1 MAVCANCGTSNID
14 GTKFCVTCG
23 AQLGE
28 APAPES
34 WRASSEL
41 PPPPPANMNAP
52 DTTTGPAGGG
62 ATTGGGYTPQTPS
75 SNYPTYTPTQG
86 AQQYQPQGAG
96 GAQPMHP
103 AIPAIVSFLVPGIGL
118 LFLPDKQKLAFM
130 VLGGYVGLVILM
142 TLLAFITLGLGACLF
157 PLLILA
163 NVAAA
168 IHTWDEAAKMS
179 GGQFKP
185 ILFK

>member
-41 PPPPPANMNAP
+41 GTPPAAT
-52 DTTTGPAGGG
+52 DTSSTGSSSA
-62 ATTGGGYTPQTPS
+62 GGYTPQTPPPTAP
-75 SNYPTYTPTQG
+75 SNYPTYTPPQG
-86 AQQYQPQGAG
+86 AQGYQPQGAG
-96 GAQPMHP
+96 SAQPVHP
-103 AIPAIVSFLVPGIGL
+103 AIPAIISLFLPGIGL
-118 LFLPDKQKLAFM
+118 LMVPNKQKLAFTIF
-130 VLGGYVGLVILM
+130 GGYIGLNVVLILL
-142 TLLAFITLGLGACLF
+142 TIVTLGIGACIY
-157 PLLILA
+157 PLIVIA

-168 IHTWDEAAKMS
+168 VHSWDEAAKSS
-179 GGQFKP
+179 GGQFQP